1 MRKGNY
7 MYILECADGSFYT
20 GWTNDLQKRLRL
32 HNQGKASKYTR
43 SRLPVRLVYMEEHQ
57 TKQEAMKREYAI
69 KQLSRQDKMQLIRTD
84 PL

>member
-32 HNQGKASKYTR
+32 YNQGKASKYTR

>member
-20 GWTNDLQKRLRL
+20 GWTNDLQKRLRR